1 MIYLYAIVEPTASPP
16 DCRGLDDAP
25 LALLHGAA
33 TALYSEH
40 SHLECRPEPDAL
52 WRHELVVERAMGN
65 GAVLPARFGTT
76 FVDTDAL
83 TDALARAASR
93 LLGQLE
99 RVRGCVE
106 LAVRLGLPAS
116 SGPEPHD
123 GGAYLHAKLARRRER
138 HAAAEATLTP
148 LSRLAVDTRRH
159 EGSSDSAVMTASYL
173 VAEHGVDRFADEVR
187 RLARRN
193 DGLLLSC
200 TGPWAPYSFAEVQT

>member
-16 DCRGLDDAP
+16 DCPGLDDKP
-25 LALLHGAA
+25 LQLLRGAA

-40 SHLECRPEPDAL
+40 SRLECRPEPDAL
-52 WRHELVVERAMGN
+52 WRHELVVERAMAS

-76 FVDTDAL
+76 FADTGAL
-83 TDALARAASR
+83 TDALAGAASK
-93 LLGQLE
+93 LPPQLD

-116 SGPEPHD
+116 RGPEPQD
-123 GGAYLHAKLARRRER
+123 GGAYLQAKLARRRER

-148 LSRLAVDTRRH
+148 LSRLAVEVRRH
-159 EGSSDSAVMTASYL
+159 EGSPDASVMTASYL
-173 VAEHGVDRFADEVR
+173 VPEHGVGRFADEVR

-200 TGPWAPYSFAEVQT
+200 TGPWAPYSFAEEDA